1 MRQSLRIVV
10 AAAIAVGAYASAH
23 AGGSASASVKFTG
36 PGTFDVIFGTTRDYL
51 LPDDPGEHGF
61 TLQTSG
67 ALFTIA
73 NVGVNLPAG
82 GAADYYYDYTITLH
96 DDGLPAERSWTF
108 CVPLSPGGNCG
119 PTPTGNELAAV
130 RLVAGFY
137 DRRSAN
143 PYVSI
148 TSDGISLSTDGGS
161 FADGVTQSGR
171 LHVHVQSSA
180 PGSVSTGFSVYAL
193 ATVDA
198 NPVSPIPEPASLAL
212 MLAGLGVLALK
223 SRLRRA

>member
-23 AGGSASASVKFTG
+23 AGASASVEFTG
-36 PGTFDVIFGTTRDYL
+36 PGTFDVIFGTTRHYL
-51 LPDDPGEHGF
+51 PAEAPAHGF
-61 TLQTSG
+61 TLETSG
-67 ALFTIA
+67 AVFTIA
-73 NVGVNLPAG
+73 NLDVTLPAG
-82 GAADYYYDYTITLH
+82 GSADYYYDYTITLH

-108 CVPLSPGGNCG
+108 CLPLSPGGNCG
-119 PTPTGNELAAV
+119 PTPTGNELATV
-130 RLVAGFY
+130 SLVAGFY

-143 PYVSI
+143 PFVSI
-148 TSDGISLSTDGGS
+148 TSDGIGLSTDGGS

-171 LHVHVQSSA
+171 LHVHVQSSSVTA
-180 PGSVSTGFSVYAL
+180 VSTGFSVYAL

-223 SRLRRA
+223 PRLRRA